1 MRVDLRSRLK
11 ANATITG
18 IVGTAID
25 WNRRTGMPALVL
37 YHITP
42 GRTYSHGGVTDLQ
55 GSRIQFDCMATELPD
70 AEALFNAVLAE
81 MEQAKTVGGTTFSM
95 SFLDSQRDMQTVDI
109 KGSGA
114 VGGISAD
121 FFVWW
126 KSV

>member
-1 MRVDLRSRLK
+1 MRVDLRARLK
-11 ANATITG
+11 ANSTITA
-18 IVGTAID
+18 ITGTAID

-37 YHITP
+37 YNITP
-42 GRTYSHGGVTDLQ
+42 GRTYTYDGATDLQ
-55 GSRIQFDCMATELPD
+55 GSRIQLDCMSKTLPQ

-81 MEQAKTVGGTTFSM
+81 MEQAKTVGSTAFSM

-109 KGSGA
+109 DGVGA

-126 KSV
+126 KSI

>member
-1 MRVDLRSRLK
+1 MRADLRTRLK
-11 ANATITG
+11 ANSAITA
-18 IVGTAID
+18 ITGTAID

-42 GRTYSHGGVTDLQ
+42 GRTYSHDGATDLQ

-70 AEALFNAVLAE
+70 AEGLFNAVLAE
-81 MEQAKTVGGTTFSM
+81 MEQAKTVGGTAFSM

-121 FFVWW
+121 LFVWW